1 MNKRSERLPIP
12 VVAVI
17 WLCAVAGLVVGLL
30 LFPPLS
36 RLPGGAGWVV
46 PLAVSGSL
54 GLLGAL
60 IGTWRHRQLSAVLP
74 PIARA
79 EGGGGAPA
87 NSPILMDTSAIID
100 GRIADLA
107 ATGFLMGT
115 LHVPNFVL
123 DELRHIADSS
133 EPLRRNRGRRGLEVL
148 TRLNQDPRAAVNV
161 LDVPYQNGADVDARL
176 ISLAKQMNARLLT
189 TDFNLNRSAEVR
201 GVKVLNIN
209 ELANAIRQ
217 VVLPG
222 EDMSLRVIQ
231 EGREAGQGI
240 GFLDDGTMVVVEGGK
255 RFLNSDLD
263 VTVSRVLQTPTG
275 RIIFAQ
281 PKAAA

>member
-1 MNKRSERLPIP
+1 MNKLAERLPIP
-12 VVAVI
+12 VVAVM
-17 WLCAVAGLVVGLL
+17 WLGVVAGLVVGLL

-60 IGTWRHRQLSAVLP
+60 VGTWRHRQISAVLP

-79 EGGGGAPA
+79 ESGGASA
-87 NSPILMDTSAIID
+87 SHPILMDTSAIID

-107 ATGFLMGT
+107 TTGFLMGT

-123 DELRHIADSS
+123 DELRHIADSP

-148 TRLNQDPRAAVNV
+148 TRLNQDPRAAVKV
-161 LDVPYQNGADVDARL
+161 LDVPFQNGADVDARL
-176 ISLAKQMNARLLT
+176 ISLAKQMDAHLLT
-189 TDFNLNRSAEVR
+189 TDFNLNRSAGVR

-222 EDMSLRVIQ
+222 EEMSLRVIQ
-231 EGREAGQGI
+231 EGREVGQGI

-255 RFLNSDLD
+255 RFLNSDLE

>member
-1 MNKRSERLPIP
+1 MRRLADRLSLS
-12 VVAVI
+12 VLAMV
-17 WLCAVAGLVVGLL
+17 WLGLVAGLVAGLL

-54 GLLGAL
+54 GLLGAAL
-60 IGTWRHRQLSAVLP
+60 GTWRHRQFSVAVLGLD
-74 PIARA
+74 RA
-79 EGGGGAPA
+79 QQSTDGAPQ
-87 NSPILMDTSAIID
+87 PILVDTSAIID

-115 LHVPNFVL
+115 LHLPSFVL

-148 TRLNQDPRAAVNV
+148 GRLNNDARSSVKV
-161 LDVPYQNGADVDARL
+161 LDRFLQDGSDVDSKL
-176 ISLAKQMNARLLT
+176 IGLAKEINARLLT
-189 TDFNLNRSAEVR
+189 TDFNLNRSAELR

-209 ELANAIRQ
+209 ELANALRQ

-222 EDMSLRVIQ
+222 EEVALRVIQ
-231 EGREAGQGI
+231 EGREFGQGV
-240 GFLDDGTMVVVEGGK
+240 GFLDDGTMVVVEGGR
-255 RFLNSDLD
+255 RFLNTDLE
-263 VTVSRVLQTPTG
+263 VTVSRVLQTATG